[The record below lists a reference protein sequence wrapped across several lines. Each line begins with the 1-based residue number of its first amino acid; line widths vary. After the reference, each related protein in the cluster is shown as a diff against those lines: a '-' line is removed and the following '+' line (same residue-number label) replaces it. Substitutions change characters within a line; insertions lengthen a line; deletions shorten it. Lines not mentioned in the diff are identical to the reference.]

1 MVLARWR
8 TQIRFY
14 FNLNSSDTGF
24 ECVRHIEKSLF
35 NQFFKV
41 RHFNCWWYR
50 DSDLGWSCEGC
61 KAKYRSDSEFR
72 KSKCT
77 LWLYFYI
84 QVRKP
89 ENHKRLTKVI
99 FSTTSG
105 STGKPK
111 ILEFENKWM
120 GEFPVYTKDVQ
131 GPGDIFKLCGKFG
144 CSRTMKI
151 AKGKNNLGMFLKKE
165 PTD

>member
-1 MVLARWR
+1 MYLMVIFLH
-8 TQIRFY
+8 
-14 FNLNSSDTGF
+14 TGKKT
-24 ECVRHIEKSLF
+24 EISIALKL
-35 NQFFKV
+35 K
-41 RHFNCWWYR
+41 
-50 DSDLGWSCEGC
+50 
-61 KAKYRSDSEFR
+61 
-72 KSKCT
+72 
-77 LWLYFYI
+77 I
-84 QVRKP
+84 
-89 ENHKRLTKVI
+89 I

-151 AKGKNNLGMFLKKE
+151 AKGKNNLGMS
-165 PTD
+165 

>member
-1 MVLARWR
+1 M
-8 TQIRFY
+8 
-14 FNLNSSDTGF
+14 
-24 ECVRHIEKSLF
+24 
-35 NQFFKV
+35 
-41 RHFNCWWYR
+41 
-50 DSDLGWSCEGC
+50 
-61 KAKYRSDSEFR
+61 
-72 KSKCT
+72 
-77 LWLYFYI
+77 
-84 QVRKP
+84 
-89 ENHKRLTKVI
+89 I

-151 AKGKNNLGMFLKKE
+151 AKGKNNLGTSFEIERTQWRHQIRVL
-165 PTD
+165 TL